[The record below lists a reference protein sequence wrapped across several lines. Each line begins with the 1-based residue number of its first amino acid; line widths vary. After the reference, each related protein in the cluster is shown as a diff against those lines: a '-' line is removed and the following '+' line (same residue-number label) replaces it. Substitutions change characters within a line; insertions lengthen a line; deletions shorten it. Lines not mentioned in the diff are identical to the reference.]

1 MVREPAP
8 GLYGKFRSSLI
19 DAVKKFERQGQEEAT
34 KPNVVFFNLTTLD
47 VPQLLLTDHV
57 LDSLTEWAEGAE
69 KAIQENKT
77 LGDVKLVMCYSYNW
91 KAPFRDPFSG

>member
-8 GLYGKFRSSLI
+8 GPYGKFRSSLI
-19 DAVKKFERQGQEEAT
+19 DGVKKFERQGQEEAT

-47 VPQLLLTDHV
+47 VPQLLLTDHA